1 MQSSHES
8 DANWQKHD
16 VQNHQ
21 AAAANL
27 EQSAVRKIF
36 VIVIFREMCT
46 VCNAIVF

>member
-8 DANWQKHD
+8 DVDWQKHN

-21 AAAANL
+21 TAPANL
-27 EQSAVRKIF
+27 EQSAVRIIF
-36 VIVIFREMCT
+36 VIIFRKMYT